1 MSRLHSEKGGRLAR
15 SLLFVNLLCMAALAA
30 ILVVQAFPSS
40 EAVRLRNS
48 VLIDPSVPS
57 DFSWTPEHIP
67 AGFLRDTTVTPAFA
81 DIVREIGIDRIADDK
96 GKAVALAGHLS
107 ENSRDERA
115 IQSDL
120 ATTYRGIR
128 DGGGYCSDFTA
139 VYLGL
144 AKAAGLFARE
154 WAFSFDHFG
163 GHGHA
168 VVEVFDRQ
176 RGQWMFIDVF
186 NNFYPVYAESS
197 QPLSVDEFRA
207 FLSGQGPAVRFVK
220 AGPGRAGMKYE
231 DKLLAYYRRGLD
243 QWYLWWGNG
252 IFTYDG
258 HPLVSALG
266 HVSRS
271 LEQLGGMAA
280 GVHPHIRILQTP
292 TNGPMIARMT
302 NLGMLVRGIVVAEMV
317 LALVAVGQLLWI
329 RRIRQQSRNGS
340 HGG

>member
-1 MSRLHSEKGGRLAR
+1 VRRQHSEKVGRLSR
-15 SLLFVNLLCMAALAA
+15 RLLFVNLLCMAALAA
-30 ILVVQAFPSS
+30 IIVLQAFPSS
-40 EAVRLRNS
+40 EAVRLRNA
-48 VLIDPSVPS
+48 VLIEPSTPS
-57 DFSWTPEHIP
+57 DFSWSPEQIP
-67 AGFLRDTTVTPAFA
+67 AGFLLDATIEPEFA
-81 DIVREIGIDRIADDK
+81 DIVRKIGVDRIADDK
-96 GKAVALAGHLS
+96 GKALALAGHLT
-107 ENSRDERA
+107 ENSHIERP

-128 DGGGYCSDFTA
+128 DGAGYCSDFTA

-154 WAFSFDHFG
+154 WGFSFDHFG

-168 VVEVFDRQ
+168 VIEVFDRQ
-176 RGQWMFIDVF
+176 RGKWMLIDVF

-197 QPLSVDEFRA
+197 QALSVDEFRA
-207 FLSGQGPAVRFVK
+207 FLNAQGPAVRFVK

-231 DKLLAYYRRGLD
+231 DKLLAYYRRGVD

-252 IFTYDG
+252 IFTYNA

-271 LEQLGGMAA
+271 LEQLGGIAA
-280 GVHPHIRILQTP
+280 GVHPHIRIIQTP
-292 TNGPMIARMT
+292 TNEPMIARMM
-302 NLGMLVRGIVVAEMV
+302 NLGKLVRGIAVAEIA

-329 RRIRQQSRNGS
+329 RRIKRQSRNGVD
-340 HGG
+340 GG